1 MKVSVFTFQQ
11 KTQTLDDSV
20 ILVHLIHTLNSLLN
34 VSLLVLRRELKCKM
48 TGLYLLDFI
57 QRVKIALFNL

>member
-20 ILVHLIHTLNSLLN
+20 ILVHLIHTLNSLIN
-34 VSLLVLRRELKCKM
+34 VSLLVLRRELKSKM
-48 TGLYLLDFI
+48 TGLYFLDFI

>member
-34 VSLLVLRRELKCKM
+34 VSLLVLRRELTSKM
-48 TGLYLLDFI
+48 TGLYFLDFI